1 MLSQSEVLK
10 IFKDAGALLEG
21 HFKLTSGLHS
31 GTYLEKFKVLQYPK
45 YTEILCKE
53 IADRFRDDNIEVVVG
68 PVTGG
73 IILAYEVAKQLNTR
87 GIFTERVE
95 GKMTLRRG
103 FEIKHNERVLIVEDI
118 ITTGGSVMEVID
130 VVKKLSGNI
139 IGVGLL
145 IDRSGGKVNFG
156 IRKESLATLNIE
168 SFKSDKCPLCKKGL
182 PLTKRGS
189 RNDTPI

>member
-1 MLSQSEVLK
+1 MINQDEILK
-10 IFKDAGALLEG
+10 IFKDAGALLTG

-53 IADRFRDDNIEVVVG
+53 IAERFKDDNIEVVIG

-73 IILAYEVAKQLNTR
+73 VILAYEVAKQLNVR
-87 GIFTERVE
+87 GIFTEREE
-95 GKMTLRRG
+95 GKMTLKRD

-118 ITTGGSVMEVID
+118 ITTGGSVMEIVNL
-130 VVKKLSGNI
+130 VKELNGDI
-139 IGVGLL
+139 VGVGLL
-145 IDRSGGKVNFG
+145 IDRSGDKVDFG
-156 IRKESLATLNIE
+156 VRKEALATLNVE
-168 SFKSDKCPLCKKGL
+168 NFRSEKCPLCKKGI

-189 RNDTPI
+189 RK